1 MRILIAGVLLL
12 LLAACSDEAPESHV
26 WQSQTDAIKK
36 AENVNKIVMEQA
48 ERQREAIE
56 QQSR

>member
-36 AENVNKIVMEQA
+36 AENVNKLIMEHDQK
-48 ERQREAIE
+48 QREAIE
-56 QQSR
+56 EQSR